1 MAWSWPGLRPAAVAA
16 VVGLGSAVTAYT
28 RITTP
33 VSHASW
39 PLGDCGCACGWG
51 YDSRAKAIVCGRV
64 GAWGAE
70 GGVKAGA
77 AALLWLRLLSLLY
90 YV

>member
-1 MAWSWPGLRPAAVAA
+1 M
-16 VVGLGSAVTAYT
+16 
-28 RITTP
+28 
-33 VSHASW
+33 
-39 PLGDCGCACGWG
+39 
-51 YDSRAKAIVCGRV
+51 CGRV

-90 YV
+90 YVCIYLLWIYFLWQEDPAV